1 MLQLLA
7 SEDEPLGLMQVATAL
22 DLPKGTV
29 HGLLRTLSE
38 VGFVTQDS
46 TSGRYQV
53 SPDLYRLGTP
63 RLDLHELRARAL
75 NWTDALAARAE
86 EAVAVAAFRDS
97 AAVVAHYVFGGERN
111 RPTHGEHDR
120 LARDRERGITV
131 GTRLPLHADAL
142 GKVLLAF
149 DPGAT
154 RSLVGKPLISLTLA
168 RSPIESRC
176 NVSSR
181 WCATVVGR
189 PMSKSRNLAAQASPH
204 RSETAAA
211 MWSPPSALTVLFA
224 DSATTG
230 FAHRSILLPAYS
242 RRHGPSLANSATV
255 PSDDC
260 PLRCGPRPRHDV
272 D

>member
-97 AAVVAHYVFGGERN
+97 AAVVAHYVFGGERT

-154 RSLVGKPLISLTLA
+154 RSLVGKPLISLTHRTITDRVALQRELA
-168 RSPIESRC
+168 LVRAPRLGGRC
-176 NVSSR
+176 R
-181 WCATVVGR
+181 RAK
-189 PMSKSRNLAAQASPH
+189 PAAQASPH

-211 MWSPPSALTVLFA
+211 IDPARREADLSRWQHAVTLARRWGELTTAPSTE
-224 DSATTG
+224 
-230 FAHRSILLPAYS
+230 HPI
-242 RRHGPSLANSATV
+242 
-255 PSDDC
+255 
-260 PLRCGPRPRHDV
+260 
-272 D
+272 

>member
-97 AAVVAHYVFGGERN
+97 AAVVAHYVFGGERT

-142 GKVLLAF
+142 GKVRLAF

-154 RSLVGKPLISLTLA
+154 RSLVGQPLISQTHRTNTDRVA
-168 RSPIESRC
+168 RRRERAL
-176 NVSSR
+176 VSDR
-181 WCATVVGR
+181 GWAAVVAVQG
-189 PMSKSRNLAAQASPH
+189 PGAAGNDAQSNK
-204 RSETAAA
+204 SETTTHGSRVSRASGRQSDEA
-211 MWSPPSALTVLFA
+211 PPPASSHL
-224 DSATTG
+224 
-230 FAHRSILLPAYS
+230 RSDGRSNGRRLRL
-242 RRHGPSLANSATV
+242 RRHV
-255 PSDDC
+255 P
-260 PLRCGPRPRHDV
+260 GETAQ
-272 D
+272 